1 MNGLP
6 NVLRA
11 RRSAAPR
18 AAPGPERRV
27 VVLVRTLL
35 LFESAMYSA
44 LTPVLPHYAHVLHA
58 GKPGV
63 GVLAA
68 AYPAGIVPGS
78 LLGAWIA
85 HRGGVRR
92 TTLIGLL
99 LFGVSIAGFGFGTDI
114 VTLDGLRFIQGTG
127 CGFIWG
133 GGLTWVIAV
142 APRERRGAV
151 LGSVF
156 GAAIL
161 GTLMGPVL
169 GTLAVA
175 VGTGPVFALVGA
187 ASLGLAVWTVRHD
200 EPERARTAPAAPE
213 TNTPLRSAM
222 RSPRILLG
230 SWLIL
235 LEAAA
240 IGATG
245 TLLPL
250 RLARFGASGIMIG
263 ATFLLASLVSALAAG
278 PIGRTV
284 DRRGAGVL
292 LCVGLTMTAVLM
304 ALVPL
309 PHSAVLLAIVCV
321 IALGGPLTAYTIP
334 AMAMIT
340 DAAEQVGVPLVV
352 ATMMLNLAWAVG
364 ETVGAPAAANLS
376 QATSDAVPLLVLSAI
391 MVVTLWP
398 VIKARLNAPAAAA
411 HTAAARPTAAA
422 AHTAAARPTAAAAHT
437 AAARPTAAVA
447 HTEADRPLEPA
458 AEPRLPRRA
467 PAEGSERSGR
477 GPVSSG
483 ASSGR

>member
-1 MNGLP
+1 MNGLL

-11 RRSAAPR
+11 RRAAVCAAP
-18 AAPGPERRV
+18 PGPEHRI

-44 LTPVLPHYAHVLHA
+44 VTPVLPHYAQVLHA
-58 GKPGV
+58 AKPAV
-63 GVLAA
+63 GVLTA

-85 HRGGVRR
+85 HRAGVRR
-92 TTLIGLL
+92 TSLIGLL
-99 LFGVSIAGFGFGTDI
+99 LFGVSIVGFGFGTDI
-114 VTLDGLRFIQGTG
+114 VTLDGLRFVQGIG

-142 APRERRGAV
+142 APRERRGAM

-156 GAAIL
+156 GAAIF
-161 GTLMGPVL
+161 GTLLGPVL

-175 VGTGPVFALVGA
+175 IGTGPVFAVVGA
-187 ASLGLAVWTVRHD
+187 ASLGLAIWTLGHE
-200 EPERARTAPAAPE
+200 EPDPSSASAGPE
-213 TNTPLRSAM
+213 SDTPLRTAM

-235 LEAAA
+235 LEAAT

-250 RLARFGASGIMIG
+250 RLSKFGASGILVG
-263 ATFLLASLVSALAAG
+263 ATFLLASLVSLLASG

-284 DRRGAGVL
+284 DRRGARGP

-309 PHSAVLLAIVCV
+309 PQTAVLLGIVSV

-334 AMAMIT
+334 AMAMIA

-364 ETVGAPAAANLS
+364 ETIGAPAAANLS

-398 VIKARLNAPAAAA
+398 VIRAKLNAPGPAAS
-411 HTAAARPTAAA
+411 
-422 AHTAAARPTAAAAHT
+422 
-437 AAARPTAAVA
+437 
-447 HTEADRPLEPA
+447 HTEADRAPEPGGGRPA
-458 AEPRLPRRA
+458 PRRPPDGSDRVPTATGA
-467 PAEGSERSGR
+467 PSGR
-477 GPVSSG
+477 
-483 ASSGR
+483 